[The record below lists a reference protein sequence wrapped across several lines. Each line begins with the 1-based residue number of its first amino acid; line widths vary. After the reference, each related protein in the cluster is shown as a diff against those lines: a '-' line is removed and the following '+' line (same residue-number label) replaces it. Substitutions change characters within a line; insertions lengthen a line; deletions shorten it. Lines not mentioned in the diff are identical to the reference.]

1 MPRRNR
7 GVKSPPRGGKIST
20 GKNPGTNPGARER
33 DKAPGTSAKP
43 FRFTRFSRRAAS
55 DKGAEASSG
64 GARAT
69 PAFRFTPNIY
79 IAHVQ
84 PGFESI
90 AAEEI
95 ASRYEATE
103 TARGRGPAVRELG
116 RRIVADRAGMTVFRA
131 PGAAP
136 ASAARTIEDLFALA
150 AYRDGLGADAAALER
165 VRIVAHEAPYVENG
179 LLDRVKISPGS
190 RAGRRLGFRVIARM
204 AGDYEFRRIDFQR
217 AVERGITDRGDHSWR
232 QAGDDADVEFWA
244 TLVGGEMFLALR
256 LTGERTRHREYKVA
270 HRPGSLR
277 PSVAAALAWLC
288 RPRPEDFV
296 IDPMCGAGTILIE
309 RAHLGRYAMLAGFDR
324 DPEAIAAARE
334 NIGPRY
340 RPIGVARADA
350 ARLPLGNGSASSIAT
365 NLPWGIKHGSHEENR
380 RLYPR
385 LIEEFARVV
394 RPGGRIVMLTSEW
407 RLMREATS
415 SGIVRVE
422 SVRRV
427 TILGASAV
435 VYVCTV

>member
-7 GVKSPPRGGKIST
+7 GAKSPPRQTPTGRGAGQTPHGRESASGK
-20 GKNPGTNPGARER
+20 
-33 DKAPGTSAKP
+33 SAKP
-43 FRFTRFSRRAAS
+43 FRFNRFPRRGTSNRAVEPPS
-55 DKGAEASSG
+55 AEAR
-64 GARAT
+64 GA
-69 PAFRFTPNIY
+69 PALHLTPNIY

-84 PGFESI
+84 PGFEGI

-95 ASRYEATE
+95 ASRYEAVAAE
-103 TARGRGPAVRELG
+103 RGRRPAVRELG
-116 RRIVADRAGMTVFRA
+116 RRTVSDRAGMTLFRA
-131 PGAAP
+131 PRAAP
-136 ASAARTIEDLFALA
+136 AGAARTIEDLFALA
-150 AYRDGLGADAAALER
+150 GYRDGLGAGSAALER
-165 VRIVAHEAPYVENG
+165 IRAVAHDAPYVEPA
-179 LLDRVKISPGS
+179 LLDRVRISPGS
-190 RAGRRLGFRVIARM
+190 RAGRRLGFRVVARIA
-204 AGDYEFRRIDFQR
+204 GEHEFRRLDFQR
-217 AVERGITDRGDHSWR
+217 AVERGISDRADRSWR

-244 TLVGGEMFLALR
+244 TLLDGEMFLALR
-256 LTGERTRHREYKVA
+256 LSDERMRHREYKVA

-288 RPRPEDFV
+288 RPRADDCV

-324 DPEAIAAARE
+324 DPEAIAVSRE

-340 RPIGVARADA
+340 RPIGIARADA
-350 ARLPLGNGSASSIAT
+350 VRLPLRGGAASSIAT

-385 LIEEFARVV
+385 AIEEFARVV

-415 SGIVRVE
+415 RGILRVE
-422 SVRRV
+422 AVRRV

-435 VYVCTV
+435 VYVCTA